1 MQVDFT
7 IFNQS
12 GFYHVVQDVLLFP
25 NIFLFLVEGLLKWTF
40 KDVFHKHDEKRFG
53 TFMRCPQCGKRNLR
67 AAAC

>member
-25 NIFLFLVEGLLKWTF
+25 NIFLFLAEGLCF
-40 KDVFHKHDEKRFG
+40 KMDF
-53 TFMRCPQCGKRNLR
+53 
-67 AAAC
+67 